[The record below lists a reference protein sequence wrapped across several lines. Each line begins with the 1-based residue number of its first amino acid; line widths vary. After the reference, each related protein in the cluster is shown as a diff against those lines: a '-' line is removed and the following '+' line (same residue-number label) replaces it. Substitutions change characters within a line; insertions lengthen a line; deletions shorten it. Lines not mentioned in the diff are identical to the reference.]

1 MASGTPTLVGTEP
14 QTPLWLTGLGGGLF
28 LLVGLFLVFRSP
40 PEPRPAK
47 EAPPAAS
54 AAAPA
59 AAAARPGVAGAALNP
74 AVDPTAMK
82 RLNDRLKAAGPG
94 NAAPVGAAPAGG
106 H

>member
-54 AAAPA
+54 AAAPSA
-59 AAAARPGVAGAALNP
+59 ALAPKAVRPGNAPGPTPV
-74 AVDPTAMK
+74 VDPGALQ
-82 RLNDRLKAAGPG
+82 RLNDRLKAAPG
-94 NAAPVGAAPAGG
+94 GVAPAGG